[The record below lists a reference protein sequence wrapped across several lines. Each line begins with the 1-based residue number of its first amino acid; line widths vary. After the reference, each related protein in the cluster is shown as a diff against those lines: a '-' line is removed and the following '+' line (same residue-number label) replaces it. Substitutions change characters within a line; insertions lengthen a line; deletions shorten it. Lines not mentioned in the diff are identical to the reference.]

1 MSKCL
6 TILTFNVTKSFYN
19 GEKYQDRQHLGLA
32 LVKPSKESD
41 EIINI
46 MRVGYP
52 DQYPEEVYGVNS
64 VLEQLP
70 MLGVEVVYQE
80 VTQEMANRLLN
91 EAKKYKI
98 ICNGKVVTLQRFFNA
113 GKKDEGF
120 AYEIAATYDVL
131 VKIAK
136 GIEINDE
143 WANWHKDIFSPKS
156 QEFHS

>member
-6 TILTFNVTKSFYN
+6 TILTFDNTRTSWN
-19 GEKYQDRQHLGLA
+19 GEKYKERQHLGLG

-41 EIINI
+41 EIINL

-52 DQYPEEVYGVNS
+52 GQYPEEVYGVNS
-64 VLEQLP
+64 VIEQLP
-70 MLGVEVVYQE
+70 MLGVEVVYE
-80 VTQEMANRLLN
+80 EITKEMANRLLN

-98 ICNGKVVTLQRFFNA
+98 ILNGKVVTLQRFFNA
-113 GKKDEGF
+113 GEKDEGF

-143 WANWHKDIFSPKS
+143 
-156 QEFHS
+156 

>member
-6 TILTFNVTKSFYN
+6 TILTFNNARTSWN
-19 GEKYQDRQHLGLA
+19 GEKYKERQHLGLA
-32 LVKPSKESD
+32 LVKPSKDSN

-46 MRVGYP
+46 MRIGYP

-70 MLGVEVVYQE
+70 MLGVEVVYE
-80 VTQEMANRLLN
+80 EITQDLANRLLK

-98 ICNGKVVTLQRFFNA
+98 ILNEKVVTLQKFFNA
-113 GKKDEGF
+113 GKKDKGF

-143 WANWHKDIFSPKS
+143 
-156 QEFHS
+156 

>member
-6 TILTFNVTKSFYN
+6 TILTFDNTRTSWN
-19 GEKYQDRQHLGLA
+19 GEKYKERQHLGLA

-41 EIINI
+41 EIINL

-70 MLGVEVVYQE
+70 MLGVEVVYQDI
-80 VTQEMANRLLN
+80 TKDMANRLLN

-98 ICNGKVVTLQRFFNA
+98 ILNEKVVTLQKFFNA
-113 GKKDEGF
+113 GKKDKGF

-131 VKIAK
+131 TKIAK
-136 GIEINDE
+136 GIEVKDE
-143 WANWHKDIFSPKS
+143 D
-156 QEFHS
+156 

>member
-6 TILTFNVTKSFYN
+6 TILTFDNTRTSWN
-19 GEKYQDRQHLGLA
+19 GEKYKERQHLGLG
-32 LVKPSKESD
+32 LIKPNKESD
-41 EIINI
+41 EIINL

-52 DQYPEEVYGVNS
+52 GQYPEEVYGVNS
-64 VLEQLP
+64 VIEQLP
-70 MLGVEVVYQE
+70 MLGVEVVYQDI
-80 VTQEMANRLLN
+80 TKDMANRLLN

-98 ICNGKVVTLQRFFNA
+98 ICNGKVVTLQKFFNA

-143 WANWHKDIFSPKS
+143 
-156 QEFHS
+156 

>member
-6 TILTFNVTKSFYN
+6 TILTFDNTRTSWN
-19 GEKYQDRQHLGLA
+19 GEKYKERQHLGLA

-41 EIINI
+41 EILNL
-46 MRVGYP
+46 MRIGYP

-64 VLEQLP
+64 VIEQLP
-70 MLGVEVVYQE
+70 MLGVEVVYQDI
-80 VTQEMANRLLN
+80 TKDMANRLLN

-98 ICNGKVVTLQRFFNA
+98 ILNGKVVTLQRFLNA

-120 AYEIAATYDVL
+120 AYEIAGTYDVL
-131 VKIAK
+131 TKIAK

-143 WANWHKDIFSPKS
+143 
-156 QEFHS
+156 

>member
-6 TILTFNVTKSFYN
+6 TILTFDNARTSWN
-19 GEKYQDRQHLGLA
+19 GEKYKERQHLGLG
-32 LVKPSKESD
+32 LVRPSKDSD
-41 EIINI
+41 EIINL
-46 MRVGYP
+46 MRIGYP

-70 MLGVEVVYQE
+70 MLGIEVVYE
-80 VTQEMANRLLN
+80 EITKDMANRLLK

-98 ICNGKVVTLQRFFNA
+98 ILNEKIVTLQKFFNA
-113 GKKDEGF
+113 GKKDKGF

-143 WANWHKDIFSPKS
+143 
-156 QEFHS
+156 

>member
-6 TILTFNVTKSFYN
+6 IILTYNKTKSLYN
-19 GEKYQDRQHLGLA
+19 GEKYQVREHLGLG
-32 LVKPSKESD
+32 LVKPSKDSN

-46 MRVGYP
+46 MRIGYP

-70 MLGVEVVYQE
+70 MLGVEVVYE
-80 VTQEMANRLLN
+80 DTTKDMANRLLN

-98 ICNGKVVTLQRFFNA
+98 ILNEKVVTLQKFFNA

-120 AYEIAATYDVL
+120 AYEIAATYDAL

-136 GIEINDE
+136 RIEVHDE
-143 WANWHKDIFSPKS
+143 D
-156 QEFHS
+156 

>member
-6 TILTFNVTKSFYN
+6 TILTFDNTRISWN
-19 GEKYQDRQHLGLA
+19 GEKYKERQHLGLG

-46 MRVGYP
+46 MRIGYP
-52 DQYPEEVYGVNS
+52 GQYPEEVYGVNS

-70 MLGVEVVYQE
+70 MLGIEVIYQE
-80 VTQEMANRLLN
+80 ITKDMANRLLN

-98 ICNGKVVTLQRFFNA
+98 IFNGKVVTLQRFLNA

-120 AYEIAATYDVL
+120 AYEIAGTYDVL
-131 VKIAK
+131 TKIAK
-136 GIEINDE
+136 GIEVHDE
-143 WANWHKDIFSPKS
+143 
-156 QEFHS
+156 

>member
-6 TILTFNVTKSFYN
+6 IILTYNKTKSLYN
-19 GEKYQDRQHLGLA
+19 GEKYQVREHLGLG
-32 LVKPSKESD
+32 LVKPSKDSN

-46 MRVGYP
+46 MRIGYP

-64 VLEQLP
+64 VIEQLL
-70 MLGVEVVYQE
+70 MLGIEVVYE
-80 VTQEMANRLLN
+80 DTTKDMANRLLN

-98 ICNGKVVTLQRFFNA
+98 ILNEKIVTLQKFFNT

-131 VKIAK
+131 TKIAK

-143 WANWHKDIFSPKS
+143 
-156 QEFHS
+156 

>member
-6 TILTFNVTKSFYN
+6 TILTFDNTRTSWN
-19 GEKYQDRQHLGLA
+19 GEKYKERQHLGLG

-41 EIINI
+41 EILNL
-46 MRVGYP
+46 MRIGYP

-70 MLGVEVVYQE
+70 MLGVEVVYE
-80 VTQEMANRLLN
+80 DTTKDMANRLLN

-98 ICNGKVVTLQRFFNA
+98 ILNEKVVTLQRFLNA

-120 AYEIAATYDVL
+120 AYEIAGTYDVL
-131 VKIAK
+131 TKIAK

-143 WANWHKDIFSPKS
+143 
-156 QEFHS
+156 

>member
-6 TILTFNVTKSFYN
+6 TILTFNNTRTSWN
-19 GEKYQDRQHLGLA
+19 GEKYKERQHLGLG

-41 EIINI
+41 EIINL

-52 DQYPEEVYGVNS
+52 SQYPEEVYGVNS

-70 MLGVEVVYQE
+70 MLGVEVIYQDI
-80 VTQEMANRLLN
+80 TQDMANRLLN

-98 ICNGKVVTLQRFFNA
+98 ILNEKVVTLQKFFNA
-113 GKKDEGF
+113 GKKDKGF

-131 VKIAK
+131 TKIAK

-143 WANWHKDIFSPKS
+143 
-156 QEFHS
+156 

>member
-1 MSKCL
+1 MSQCL
-6 TILTFNVTKSFYN
+6 TILTFDNTRTSWN
-19 GEKYQDRQHLGLA
+19 GEKYKERQHLGLA
-32 LVKPSKESD
+32 LVKPSKDSE
-41 EIINI
+41 EIINL

-52 DQYPEEVYGVNS
+52 DQYPEELYGVNS

-70 MLGVEVVYQE
+70 MLGVEVVYE
-80 VTQEMANRLLN
+80 EITKDMANRLLN

-98 ICNGKVVTLQRFFNA
+98 ILNEKVVTLQKFFNA

-136 GIEINDE
+136 GIEVHDE
-143 WANWHKDIFSPKS
+143 
-156 QEFHS
+156 

>member
-6 TILTFNVTKSFYN
+6 TILTFDNTRTSWN
-19 GEKYQDRQHLGLA
+19 GEKYKERQHLGLG
-32 LVKPSKESD
+32 LVKPSKDSN

-46 MRVGYP
+46 MRIGYP

-64 VLEQLP
+64 VIEQLP
-70 MLGVEVVYQE
+70 MLGVEVVYQDI
-80 VTQEMANRLLN
+80 TKDMANRLLN

-98 ICNGKVVTLQRFFNA
+98 ILNGKVVTLQKFFNA
-113 GKKDEGF
+113 GKKDKGF

-143 WANWHKDIFSPKS
+143 
-156 QEFHS
+156 